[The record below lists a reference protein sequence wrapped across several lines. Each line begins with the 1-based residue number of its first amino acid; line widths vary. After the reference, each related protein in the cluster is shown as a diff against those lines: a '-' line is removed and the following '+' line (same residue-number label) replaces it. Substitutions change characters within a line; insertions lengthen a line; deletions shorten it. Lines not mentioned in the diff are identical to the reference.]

1 MKKKDKRKA
10 LGKGINALIPD
21 FETGE
26 GDAEPRNGLVSL
38 ALEEISPSQNQ
49 PRKHFDDEK
58 LEELVESI
66 KENGV
71 VQPVVV
77 QKSKVNEG
85 QYELIC
91 GERRWRACQKVGL
104 KRIPALIREVNNT
117 ESLQIALI
125 ENIHRQD
132 LNPIEEAE
140 AYNRLMNEYGLT
152 QELVAKRVGKN
163 RATVANFLRLL
174 KLSRPIKEDLITG
187 RLTMGHARA
196 LLGLDTDRQREEA
209 RRDIIRKNLNVR
221 QLESL
226 VQSINQPGKPV
237 RTKKVAQKDIFI
249 KDLERTLEKSL
260 GTKVSVQPKGKG
272 GQVVIQYYSND
283 DLQRI
288 HDILVK

>member
-21 FETGE
+21 FEKGE
-26 GDAEPRNGLVSL
+26 GETQKKDGLIFIP
-38 ALEEISPSQNQ
+38 LEEIVPGQNQ

-58 LEELVESI
+58 LAELVESI

-77 QKSKVNEG
+77 QKSKDN
-85 QYELIC
+85 YELIC
-91 GERRWRACQKVGL
+91 GERRWRACQKAGL
-104 KRIPALIREVNNT
+104 KRIPALVRDVNNT

-140 AYNRLMNEYGLT
+140 AYHRLMGEYGLT
-152 QELVAKRVGKN
+152 QEQVSKRVGKN
-163 RATVANFLRLL
+163 RATVANYLRLL
-174 KLSRPIKEDLITG
+174 KLSRPIKDDLVTG

-221 QLESL
+221 QLEHL
-226 VQSINQPGKPV
+226 VQRTNQPGKPA
-237 RTKKVAQKDIFI
+237 RPIKKAQKDIFI

-260 GTKVSVQPKGKG
+260 GTKVSVEPKKKG

>member
-1 MKKKDKRKA
+1 MKKKTKHKA

-21 FETGE
+21 FEKGE
-26 GDAEPRNGLVSL
+26 GDGQAQDGLVFL
-38 ALEEISPSQNQ
+38 PLEEIVPSENQ

-77 QKSKVNEG
+77 QKSKDN
-85 QYELIC
+85 YELIC
-91 GERRWRACQKVGL
+91 GERRWRACQKAGL
-104 KRIPALIREVNNT
+104 KRIPALVRDVNNT
-117 ESLQIALI
+117 ESLQLALI

-140 AYNRLMNEYGLT
+140 AYNRLMGEYGLT
-152 QELVAKRVGKN
+152 QDLVSKRVGKN
-163 RATVANFLRLL
+163 RATVANYLRLL
-174 KLSRPIKEDLITG
+174 KLSRPIKDDLITG

-209 RRDIIRKNLNVR
+209 RREIIRKSLNVR
-221 QLESL
+221 QLEHL
-226 VQSINQPGKPV
+226 VQRTNKPGKPV
-237 RTKKVAQKDIFI
+237 RKKSAQKDIFI
-249 KDLERTLEKSL
+249 KDLERALEKSL
-260 GTKVSVQPKGKG
+260 GTKVSVEPKNKG